1 MQLRCYSCHT
11 PFTIGRD
18 IVHNSLNIMQ
28 EDDLVHIDFRCPKC
42 KKTNRVSNEKL
53 LHAAPNWTYESTKGE
68 EEKESK
74 KNSPGGR

>member
-28 EDDLVHIDFRCPKC
+28 EDDLVHFDFRCPKC
-42 KKTNRVSNEKL
+42 KKTNRVYRKQLE
-53 LHAAPNWTYESTKGE
+53 HAAPGWEYEPTEDK
-68 EEKESK
+68 
-74 KNSPGGR
+74 